1 MPRAKA
7 DKQLFTGRG
16 RVHVEVD
23 VTDRVIAIDYD
34 KCTGCRICEIA
45 CSVKHNGQVNPSK
58 SRIRVVRIETE
69 GRALSFPVM
78 CMKCVEAFCI
88 AVCPMGAISKDADT
102 GARVVNIDAC
112 VACSGCVYAC
122 PFGAITVDRI
132 LGHAFNCNLCE
143 GDPTCVR
150 YCPRD
155 AIQYLEGEE
164 VGIRMRRSAVE
175 NFIALAGGPSLG
187 G

>member
-1 MPRAKA
+1 M
-7 DKQLFTGRG
+7 
-16 RVHVEVD
+16 D
-23 VTDRVIAIDYD
+23 VGVVDRVIAIDYD
-34 KCTGCRICEIA
+34 KCTGCRICELA

-122 PFGAITVDRI
+122 PFGAITVDRT